1 MTKPYG
7 SKWRVL
13 ARRKDGTTVEIE
25 SDGVFDELV
34 LESILHLEQMDN
46 RVWWMQLGDA
56 SVWIRI
62 PAKGPPQ
69 ISIEFDEYPP
79 AAKWTINGKPMEQ
92 R

>member
-13 ARRKDGTTVEIE
+13 AHRKDGPPVDIE
-25 SDGVFDELV
+25 NDGVFDELV
-34 LESILHLEQMDN
+34 LENILHLEQMDN

-62 PAKGPPQ
+62 PAKGAPQ
-69 ISIEFDEYPP
+69 ISIEFDEYGPV
-79 AAKWTINGKPMEQ
+79 AKWTINGKPMEK